1 MATQSP
7 ARAKLVAQISHAEYA
22 LVHADAKY
30 QASLKQPLRFGT
42 PRPYAS
48 DPLKSAL
55 YAEREA
61 AFNVLKEKKQALWDY
76 DHPAGVKN
84 AWIKSVHVPKPAT
97 AVLKPVKVCDL
108 PAAGKDE
115 DGVGEDAVA
124 TKPDLVVKQELDEKS
139 TPVTKTSSEELNE
152 RPVPVTEDFSEELNE
167 NPTSITEASV
177 DKPDKNPAATTDV
190 SVEESNEKQP
200 PTAEASVV
208 ERNERPTSVAEVF
221 VEEPKGASPL
231 VKEKVVPRGTK
242 RTLESSIFMPKS
254 KRKLPTQR
262 PNRATFAKIQTLGEV
277 SSYDQHLAKE
287 RGKQEAKNRGCRRAP
302 TVADGVYR
310 ASTTPYSAMRQQDI
324 VQRQG
329 KDTSDPIPT
338 EFNKHGKKR
347 AQAMAQKGGSSPQ
360 SPANKHQ
367 ETESRDRGQTEDLG
381 AFTSKG
387 TKHSLSDANAP
398 DPDSDT
404 ERRHAKRPRGT
415 PLTPKKVCKPSNNPK
430 ARHSQPF
437 SPRRPGR
444 HTHVRQ

>member
-97 AVLKPVKVCDL
+97 AVLKPVKVYDL

-124 TKPDLVVKQELDEKS
+124 TKAELVVKQELDEKP
-139 TPVTKTSSEELNE
+139 TPITDVSSEELDK
-152 RPVPVTEDFSEELNE
+152 RATPVMETSVDEPKEKPTHVAEPPVEESDE
-167 NPTSITEASV
+167 EPIPITEAAV
-177 DKPDKNPAATTDV
+177 ADPGEKPTPVSEVSIEELKDTT
-190 SVEESNEKQP
+190 
-200 PTAEASVV
+200 
-208 ERNERPTSVAEVF
+208 
-221 VEEPKGASPL
+221 PL
-231 VKEKVVPRGTK
+231 AKEKTAPRGTK
-242 RTLESSIFMPKS
+242 RSAEPSIFMPKS

-302 TVADGVYR
+302 TVADGAYR
-310 ASTTPYSAMRQQDI
+310 ASTTPYSAMRQQDL
-324 VQRQG
+324 VQRQV

-347 AQAMAQKGGSSPQ
+347 AQAMAEKSGSSPQ

-367 ETESRDRGQTEDLG
+367 EVDSREGGLIQPLG
-381 AFTSKG
+381 ASTSKG
-387 TKHSLSDANAP
+387 TKRSLSDAKAS
-398 DPDSDT
+398 DLDSDT
-404 ERRHAKRPRGT
+404 EGRHAKRLRST
-415 PLTPKKVCKPSNNPK
+415 PLTPKKVCKLPNNPK
-430 ARHSQPF
+430 ARYSQPF
-437 SPRRPGR
+437 SPRRPAR
-444 HTHVRQ
+444 PTYVRQ